1 MPAIQDSGLQ
11 GPTGG
16 DASEETHTVVDGD
29 TLAQLAQ
36 RYLGSASRAGELYAY
51 NRDVLSDPE
60 LLPIGA
66 ELRIPSSATAKATSP
81 MSGQTP
87 RELTAQPM
95 GLPVT
100 LPVVPAAIPNGES
113 PSPLVPVGSAANP
126 ASAEP
131 PKLIPLPPTHLAAI
145 PIDHSYVVQPGDTLW
160 SIAQRLYGDGRRSD
174 MLLQANHDRLWNPRD
189 LRPGMTLI
197 VP

>member
-16 DASEETHTVVDGD
+16 DPAEETHTVVDGD

-36 RYLGSASRAGELYAY
+36 KYLGSANRAGELYAY

-66 ELRIPSSATAKATSP
+66 ELRIPNGAAAKAASP
-81 MSGQTP
+81 MSGQTARDANTRP
-87 RELTAQPM
+87 I
-95 GLPVT
+95 GLPATPPVT
-100 LPVVPAAIPNGES
+100 ATAIPSGDS
-113 PSPLVPVGSAANP
+113 PSPLVPVRSVADP

-131 PKLIPLPPTHLAAI
+131 PKLIPLPPTRLAAI

-174 MLLQANHDRLWNPRD
+174 MLLQANRDRLWNPRD
-189 LRPGMTLI
+189 LRRA
-197 VP
+197 